1 MYHNILFVCSA
12 NKERSKTA
20 EDYFS
25 SIYPDINFNS
35 CGINIKY
42 CEKEGTN
49 PISKSLLDWADLIFV
64 MESKHAKS
72 VKTHSGGKYG
82 GNLVI
87 LSIEDKYTYYQKEL
101 IEILVTKTLKYF
113 QNK

>member
-1 MYHNILFVCSA
+1 MAQNVLFVCSA

-25 SIYPDINFNS
+25 MLYPDIHFNS
-35 CGINIKY
+35 CGTNIKL

-49 PISKSLLDWADLIFV
+49 PLNKDFLAGADVILV
-64 MESKHAKS
+64 MENKHARL
-72 VKTHSGGKYG
+72 VKEFSKNKHGGKI
-82 GNLVI
+82 VI

-101 IEILVTKTLKYF
+101 IELLIKKTAKYF
-113 QNK
+113 

>member
-1 MYHNILFVCSA
+1 MGQNILFVCSA

-25 SIYPDINFNS
+25 IQYPDVHFNS
-35 CGINIKY
+35 CGTNIKL

-49 PISKSLLDWADLIFV
+49 QLTEIFLVWADVIFV
-64 MESKHAKS
+64 MENKHSKL
-72 VKTHSGGKYG
+72 VKEFSANKHGGKII
-82 GNLVI
+82 V

-101 IEILVTKTLKYF
+101 IELLIQKTERYF
-113 QNK
+113 